1 MLGKS
6 SIRSKLINSSAP
18 FVVNSALIARSLFID
33 RSAEL
38 FLNQM
43 GSIWFPWL
51 FISVSSCSNTI
62 ALSASVSCFILAR
75 LISS

>member
-6 SIRSKLINSSAP
+6 SICNVSINFSAP
-18 FVVNSALIARSLFID
+18 CVVNIPLTAISCFMD
-33 RSAEL
+33 KSAEL

-43 GSIWFPWL
+43 GNIWFPWL
-51 FISVSSCSNTI
+51 FISVSSCSSTI